1 MSQHLVKLFSDWRG
15 YRCGE
20 VISVTKDVAHAL
32 VEHNVG
38 EYAARSNKPEEKK
51 FKKEIKSAP
60 KDKQVK
66 GAPVTK

>member
-15 YRCGE
+15 YRSGE

-32 VEHNVG
+32 VEHSIG
-38 EYAARSNKPEEKK
+38 EYAKSKKPEEKK
-51 FKKEIKSAP
+51 FKKEIKGAP

>member
-1 MSQHLVKLFSDWRG
+1 MSQDLVKLFSDWRG
-15 YRCGE
+15 YRSGE
-20 VISVTKDVAHAL
+20 VISVTKDTGRAL
-32 VEHNVG
+32 VEHNIG
-38 EYAARSNKPEEKK
+38 EYASRSKKPEEKE

>member
-1 MSQHLVKLFSDWRG
+1 MSQYLIKLFSDWRG
-15 YRCGE
+15 FRCGE
-20 VISVTKDVAHAL
+20 VITVTKDVAFAL
-32 VEHNVG
+32 VEQNIG
-38 EYAARSNKPEEKK
+38 EHVNSKKPEEKE

>member
-1 MSQHLVKLFSDWRG
+1 MSQYSIKLFSDWRG
-15 YRCGE
+15 FRANE
-20 VISVTKDVAHAL
+20 VISVDKEVAMAL
-32 VEHNVG
+32 IEHNIG
-38 EYAARSNKPEEKK
+38 DYAVSTKPEEKK

>member
-1 MSQHLVKLFSDWRG
+1 MSQYLVKLFSDWRG

-32 VEHNVG
+32 VEHNIG
-38 EYAARSNKPEEKK
+38 EYAKSNKPEEKE
-51 FKKEIKSAP
+51 FKKEIKGAP